1 MIRCRRRDK
10 QNDRSCWHICDMPR
24 CPTRVRY
31 ALKSRLSAAVQ
42 ESPRPGA
49 ECHREAR
56 GLARCRPGAG
66 DQAAAGRRQ
75 HHAAR
80 PGRWPECGGH
90 YNSTRW
96 QLGPDASAAALG
108 SDLSGEGRDE
118 RVNRPVGAGYAP
130 FLSVEENSKAS
141 AKSRQNFRVEKFLL
155 LFPPIA
161 LAVFTAPEPSK
172 PSMGCGVAYTI
183 AVIPARLMAGG
194 DWVF

>member
-1 MIRCRRRDK
+1 
-10 QNDRSCWHICDMPR
+10 
-24 CPTRVRY
+24 
-31 ALKSRLSAAVQ
+31 
-42 ESPRPGA
+42 
-49 ECHREAR
+49 
-56 GLARCRPGAG
+56 
-66 DQAAAGRRQ
+66 
-75 HHAAR
+75 
-80 PGRWPECGGH
+80 
-90 YNSTRW
+90 
-96 QLGPDASAAALG
+96 
-108 SDLSGEGRDE
+108 
-118 RVNRPVGAGYAP
+118 VNRPVGAGYAP